1 MLALESGSNAAG
13 KGKSMFG
20 IRYVK
25 ASPSTYVIQYRDGRP
40 VREGVGLA
48 FFYFSPRASLVS
60 VPLEGVDVPFM
71 FQEVS
76 RDFQEVTVQG
86 QATYRV
92 ADPKVLAGLMNF
104 TLRPNGDYVSDDPQ
118 RLPQRVVN
126 AVQVQLRAVV
136 SGQSLDELLRDT
148 GQLVERVRQ
157 GLRGPDGLQ
166 GLGLELVNLSILAVR
181 PNPETARA
189 LEATVREQ
197 ILKQA
202 DDATYLRRNSA
213 IGQERAIKENEL
225 NTEIAVETKKRQIRE
240 TQLETERAALE
251 KRQQIQDQEM
261 GGRIALE
268 EKNKALTSLRVENA
282 QKEADAKAYAVAAV
296 MKGVQGVDPRVLQAL
311 TVGSA
316 DPSTLIA
323 QAFQGLAENA
333 SRIGELNISPE
344 LLEQLTTK
352 DRRRARE

>member
-1 MLALESGSNAAG
+1 
-13 KGKSMFG
+13 MFG

-25 ASPSTYVIQYRDGRP
+25 ASPSTYVIQYRNGKP
-40 VREGVGLA
+40 VREGAGLA
-48 FFYFSPRASLVS
+48 FFYYSPSASLVS
-60 VPLEGVDVPFM
+60 VPLESVDVPFM

-76 RDFQEVTVQG
+76 RDFQDVTVQG
-86 QATYRV
+86 QASYRV
-92 ADPKVLAGLMNF
+92 ADPKALAALMNF
-104 TLRPNGDYVSDDPQ
+104 TLRPSGEYVSEDPA

-126 AVQVQLRAVV
+126 AVQVQLRSVV
-136 SGQSLDELLRDT
+136 SGQTLDELLRDS
-148 GQLVERVRQ
+148 GALVQRVRE
-157 GLRGPDGLQ
+157 GLRGAEGLPS
-166 GLGLELVNLSILAVR
+166 LGLELVNLSILAVR

-197 ILKQA
+197 ILKRA

-213 IGQERAIKENEL
+213 IEQERAIKENEL

-240 TQLETERAALE
+240 TQLEAERAALE
-251 KRQQIQDQEM
+251 KRQQIDDQQM
-261 GGRIALE
+261 AGRIALE
-268 EKNKALTSLRVENA
+268 DKNKALTALRMENA
-282 QKEADAKAYAVAAV
+282 QREADAKAYAVTAV

-311 TVGSA
+311 TAGHA
-316 DPSTLIA
+316 DPATLIA

-344 LLEQLTTK
+344 LLEQLTAK